1 MHRYSIMPLDVEH
14 LEEVCLDIKQQYEV
28 GAADLALFMFKLVP
42 EGDPIIPKAEQQVEK
57 YIKFR
62 DRLSE
67 MGLKCGI
74 LVQCSIGHGYKLS
87 AFPPFQQLIG
97 LTDNEKKYTTCP
109 YDKGFQDYIRHS
121 LKVLAEAS
129 PEVIMVDD
137 DFRLIQRSYLG
148 CVCPDHMKAIE
159 KLNGA
164 PLTRERILEAVRNG
178 KSAED
183 KRITDIYVK
192 TQIDSLIESAR
203 AMREGIDM
211 VDKKMQGIYCTCG
224 ISAEGAAEIANILA
238 GEGNPVIV
246 RVNNGNYSP
255 MGARYLTVAYQRAAI
270 EVTVMRAQ
278 GKVDYFLAETDT
290 CPQNRYSTGAQS
302 LHSHYTGTI
311 LEGISGAKHWITRLA
326 EFEPNSGK
334 AYRKLLGKYT
344 KFYDK
349 LAEIVPTLKWK
360 GCRAPL
366 STVPDY
372 CFNGYDKSSAL
383 NDWVKCVL
391 ERLGLPVYY
400 SAEMGGAAFLERDGT
415 ENFTDDEI
423 KEMLSG
429 TLVLDGFATKNLCD
443 RGLGEYLG
451 VDIREWNGATR
462 STERIC
468 ATNKKVGNQV
478 AGMELVPVSNAR
490 IESMVYNIP
499 DGKTEVPLFPGSV
512 LYKNSLGGTVITFS
526 GSAKANFVYTE
537 AFSFLNESRK
547 AQFIRLLKETG
558 NLPVYYPDDAEV
570 YLKAADA
577 PNGETFVAFFNIG
590 FDPIENITLV
600 SEKPVSKIEK
610 LTPDGEREE
619 VAFKLVDGVLELDE
633 PAYTLNPVILFLK

>member
-1 MHRYSIMPLDVEH
+1 MHRYSIMAFKTDHVE
-14 LEEVCLDIKQQYEV
+14 EICQDIKNQYES
-28 GAADLALFMFKLVP
+28 GAADLALFVFKLVP
-42 EGDPIIPKAEQQVEK
+42 EGDPVIPKAEQQVEK
-57 YIKFR
+57 YIIFR
-62 DRLSE
+62 DRLAE
-67 MGLKCGI
+67 MGLKCGA

-87 AFPPFQQLIG
+87 AYPPFQQTIG
-97 LTDNEKKYTTCP
+97 LKDNEKCYTTCP
-109 YDKGFQDYIRHS
+109 SDKDFQDYIRHS
-121 LKVLAEAS
+121 LKVIAEAK
-129 PEVIMVDD
+129 PEVIMIDD
-137 DFRLIQRSYLG
+137 DFRLIQRPNLG
-148 CVCPDHMKAIE
+148 CVCPNHMKAIE
-159 KLNGA
+159 KINGA
-164 PLTRERILEAVRNG
+164 PLSRERILEAVWGN
-178 KSAED
+178 SAED
-183 KRITDIYVK
+183 KRITDIFIK
-192 TQIDSLIESAR
+192 TQIDSLLESAR
-203 AMREGIDM
+203 AMREGIDL

-270 EVTVMRAQ
+270 EVTVMRSQ

-311 LEGISGAKHWITRLA
+311 LEGISGAKHWITRLG
-326 EFEPNSGK
+326 EFEPNAGK
-334 AYRKLLGKYT
+334 AYRKVLGKHT

-349 LAEIVPTLKWK
+349 LAEIVPTLEWK

-372 CFNGYDKSSAL
+372 CFKGYENSSAL

-391 ERLGLPVYY
+391 ERLGLPIYY
-400 SAEMGGAAFLERDGT
+400 SADNTGAAFLERNGT
-415 ENFTDDEI
+415 ENFTDDEM

-429 TLVLDGFATKNLCD
+429 TLFLDGFAAKNLQN

-451 VDIREWNGATR
+451 VEVREWTGATR
-462 STERIC
+462 SIELIGGE
-468 ATNKKVGNQV
+468 KKRVGNQV
-478 AGMELVPVSNAR
+478 GGMELVPAPDAR
-490 IESMVYNIP
+490 IESMVCNIP
-499 DGKTEVPLFPGSV
+499 DGKTDVPLFPGSV

-537 AFSFLNESRK
+537 AFSFLCESRK
-547 AQFIRLLKETG
+547 AQFIKLLKETG

-600 SEKPVSKIEK
+600 SEKPVTKIEK

-619 VAFKLVDGVLELDE
+619 VAFKYADDTLELDC
-633 PAYTLNPVILFLK
+633 PAYTLDPVILFLK

>member
-42 EGDPIIPKAEQQVEK
+42 EGDPVIPKAEQQVEK
-57 YIKFR
+57 YVIFR
-62 DRLSE
+62 DRLHE

-87 AFPPFQQLIG
+87 AYPPFQQLIG

-121 LKVLAEAS
+121 LKVLTEAK
-129 PEVIMVDD
+129 PEVIMIDD
-137 DFRLIQRSYLG
+137 DFRLIQRSYIG

-203 AMREGIDM
+203 AIREGIDM
-211 VDKKMQGIYCTCG
+211 VDTKRQGIYCTCG

-478 AGMELVPVSNAR
+478 AGMELVPVSDAR

-610 LTPDGEREE
+610 LTPDGERENVE
-619 VAFKLVDGVLELDE
+619 FKSHDGVLELDE

>member
-1 MHRYSIMPLDVEH
+1 MHRYSIMPFDTNHVE
-14 LEEVCLDIKQQYEV
+14 EICKDIKDQYEM

-42 EGDPIIPKAEQQVEK
+42 EGDPVIPKAEQQVEK
-57 YIKFR
+57 YIIFR
-62 DRLSE
+62 DRLAE
-67 MGLKCGI
+67 MGLKCGA

-87 AFPPFQQLIG
+87 AYPPFQQLIG
-97 LTDNEKKYTTCP
+97 LADNEKKYTTCP

-121 LKVLAEAS
+121 LKVIAEAK
-129 PEVIMVDD
+129 PEVIMIDD

-159 KLNGA
+159 ELNGA
-164 PLTRERILEAVRNG
+164 PLTRERIHQAVLG
-178 KSAED
+178 DSAED
-183 KRITDIYVK
+183 KRITDIFVK
-192 TQIDSLIESAR
+192 TQIDSLLESAR
-203 AMREGIDM
+203 AMREGIDL
-211 VDKKMQGIYCTCG
+211 VDKKLQGIYCTCG

-270 EVTVMRAQ
+270 EVTVMRSQ

-311 LEGISGAKHWITRLA
+311 LEGISGAKHWITRLG
-326 EFEPNSGK
+326 EFEPNAGK
-334 AYRKLLGKYT
+334 AYRKILGKHT

-349 LAEIVPTLKWK
+349 LAEIVPTLKWR

-372 CFNGYDKSSAL
+372 CFKGYDNSSAL

-400 SAEMGGAAFLERDGT
+400 SAEQGGAAFLERNGT
-415 ENFTDDEI
+415 ENFTDDEM

-429 TLVLDGFATKNLCD
+429 TLVLDGFAAKNLCN
-443 RGLGEYLG
+443 RGLGEYIG
-451 VDIREWNGATR
+451 ADIREWNGATR
-462 STERIC
+462 SIERIC
-468 ATNKKVGNQV
+468 ATDKKVGNQV
-478 AGMELVPVSNAR
+478 AGMEIVPVPDAR

-512 LYKNSLGGTVITFS
+512 LYKNSLGGTVLTFS

-547 AQFIRLLKETG
+547 AQFIKFLKET
-558 NLPVYYPDDAEV
+558 NDLPVYYPDDAEV
-570 YLKAADA
+570 YLKAADT
-577 PNGETFVAFFNIG
+577 PDGETFVAFFNIG

-600 SEKPVSKIEK
+600 SEKPVTKIEK
-610 LTPDGEREE
+610 LNCNGEREE
-619 VAFKLVDGVLELDE
+619 VSFKLVDGVLELDC
-633 PAYTLNPVILFLK
+633 PAYTLDPVILFLK